1 MLFSQE
7 VKREL
12 LKNEYKNDC
21 CKKIAQSEILLSNKI
36 EKECCKKAFLSTAF
50 LCFGTASDPEKDY
63 RIEFVTDDKN
73 LSLFIMHMVN
83 SSLYEVAKL
92 QERGKNF
99 VVYIK
104 GAVPVEDALTF
115 MGAFNASMKIMQV
128 KMFKELVNNI
138 NRQSNFQ
145 TANMDKVFSA
155 SAKQTVAIAIISD
168 NMGLE
173 NLDDRLKELCY
184 ARLHDPH
191 ASLRKL
197 SETLNISRSGVNH
210 RMKEILELS
219 DKIEKEKGIK
229 GV

>member
-7 VKREL
+7 VKSEL
-12 LKNEYKNDC
+12 LKNEYKNEC
-21 CKKIAQSEILLSNKI
+21 CKEISKSEILLSNSI
-36 EKECCKKAFLSTAF
+36 ENECCKKAFLSTAF

-63 RIEFVTDDKN
+63 RLEFVTDDKN
-73 LSLFIMHMVN
+73 FSLFIMHTVN
-83 SSLYEVAKL
+83 SSLYEAAKL
-92 QERGKNF
+92 QERGKSF

-104 GAVPVEDALTF
+104 GANAVEDILTY
-115 MGAFNASMKIMQV
+115 MGASNASMKIMQV
-128 KMFKELVNNI
+128 KMYKELVNNI

-155 SAKQTVAIAIISD
+155 SAKQTVAIAVISD

-184 ARLHDPH
+184 ARLHDPQ

-210 RMKEILELS
+210 RMKEIL
-219 DKIEKEKGIK
+219 DIAQKIEKEKL
-229 GV
+229 